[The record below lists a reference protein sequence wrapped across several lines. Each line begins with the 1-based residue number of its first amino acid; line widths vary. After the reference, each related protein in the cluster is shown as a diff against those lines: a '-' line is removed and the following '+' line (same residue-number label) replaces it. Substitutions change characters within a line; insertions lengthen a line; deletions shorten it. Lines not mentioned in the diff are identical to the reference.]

1 MEMVKTRLY
10 DYPDNSKE
18 RDSARY
24 TLYQVLFTIIKLIAP
39 IMPFI
44 TEEIYQLVYKKDS
57 GTSSVHLV
65 RWPDVNNDLINDEA
79 EATGDMLIEIA
90 TAVRRYKSEKKI
102 PMGSPLEK
110 IKIAAAK
117 KAYADILQTCL
128 VDIKSVTRAKEIE
141 IAVAKLDTAVVVEEI
156 G

>member
-10 DYPDNSKE
+10 DYPDGSAE

-24 TLYQVLFTIIKLIAP
+24 TLYNVLYTMIKLIAP

-44 TEEIYQLVYKKDS
+44 TEEIYQLVFKKDGDAAEAVS
-57 GTSSVHLV
+57 E
-65 RWPDVNNDLINDEA
+65 LIEDGA

-110 IKIAAAK
+110 VKIAAAK
-117 KAYADILQTCL
+117 ESYADVLRSCL
-128 VDIKSVTRAKEIE
+128 IDIRSVTRAKQIE
-141 IAVAKLDTAVVVEEI
+141 INAASLETPVAVEEI
-156 G
+156 TQAI